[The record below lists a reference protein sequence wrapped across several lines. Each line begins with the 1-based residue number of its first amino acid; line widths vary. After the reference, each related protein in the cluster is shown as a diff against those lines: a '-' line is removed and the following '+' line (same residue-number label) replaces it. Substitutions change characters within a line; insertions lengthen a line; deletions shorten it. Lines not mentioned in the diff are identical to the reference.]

1 MKISSRYASEGKA
14 ILPLNALQL
23 QSIEKVKDKL
33 NRNLYRYETID
44 CAVCNQRNFE
54 SISEKDRYG
63 FRMDVVVCH
72 RLSGKISI
80 QYCRE

>member
-1 MKISSRYASEGKA
+1 MKISSRYASDGKA
-14 ILPLNALQL
+14 ILPLNALQF
-23 QSIEKVKDKL
+23 QSIEKVKNKL
-33 NRNLYRYETID
+33 TLGQYSYETID